1 VVAPGAVDEKHLRG
15 VALAAEPEA
24 LDESQRWDIPWLDI
38 GFEPVDGRDI
48 YGPCRLALSRTRLR
62 NSLSSPLEI
71 ARRFTRC

>member
-1 VVAPGAVDEKHLRG
+1 VVAPGTIDEKHLRG

-48 YGPCRLALSRTRLR
+48 
-62 NSLSSPLEI
+62 
-71 ARRFTRC
+71 